1 MKKYFRKCVND
12 KNKLEWQLTLVVLL
26 ALLTMATMSD
36 SMKSSRETGTQAVS
50 TGVSPAA
57 AAETGGYGGMDA
69 HEGILRL
76 HVIANSDSEEDQEL
90 KLQVRNKVLAGIQ
103 EGLADCFARELGS
116 AAESG
121 ADGMPELQL
130 LEQRRVEL
138 TRTWI
143 GRHMEEI
150 RDWAEEEIKEQGYS
164 YTVEARLGITWIP
177 EKKYGGIYFPAGNY
191 EALRIVIGEGKGQ
204 NWWCV
209 IFPPLCLIEGCNEE
223 EAARLEKLYGDKV
236 ILKFR
241 ILELLRS

>member
-1 MKKYFRKCVND
+1 
-12 KNKLEWQLTLVVLL
+12 
-26 ALLTMATMSD
+26 
-36 SMKSSRETGTQAVS
+36 
-50 TGVSPAA
+50 
-57 AAETGGYGGMDA
+57 MDV

-121 ADGMPELQL
+121 EGGMPELQL

-150 RDWAEEEIKEQGYS
+150 RDWAEEEIKEQ
-164 YTVEARLGITWIP
+164 
-177 EKKYGGIYFPAGNY
+177 
-191 EALRIVIGEGKGQ
+191 
-204 NWWCV
+204 
-209 IFPPLCLIEGCNEE
+209 
-223 EAARLEKLYGDKV
+223 
-236 ILKFR
+236 
-241 ILELLRS
+241 

>member
-1 MKKYFRKCVND
+1 MKKYFRKCVNN

-26 ALLTMATMSD
+26 ALLTMATMSNY
-36 SMKSSRETGTQAVS
+36 MESSREVGTQAVS
-50 TGVSPAA
+50 TGVS
-57 AAETGGYGGMDA
+57 ENGGYGSMDV

-121 ADGMPELQL
+121 EGGAPELQL

-164 YTVEARLGITWIP
+164 YTVEASLGITWIP
-177 EKKYGGIYFPAGNY
+177 EKRYGGIYFPAGNY

>member
-1 MKKYFRKCVND
+1 
-12 KNKLEWQLTLVVLL
+12 
-26 ALLTMATMSD
+26 
-36 SMKSSRETGTQAVS
+36 
-50 TGVSPAA
+50 
-57 AAETGGYGGMDA
+57 MDA